1 MPPMNAPSPPTRA
14 LASHAP
20 LSVGQFVAF
29 IAALMALN
37 ALAVDI
43 MLPALPAIGADLGMA
58 VENDRQ
64 MVITAYLLGFGLGQF
79 FMGPLSDRFGRRP
92 VLIAGLLAYAA
103 AAALC
108 ASVSGASALLAARFA
123 QGIGSAAPR
132 VIVTALVRDC
142 YEGRTMA
149 RVTSYAMM
157 VFMVAPV
164 IAPSIGQAVLLAGPW
179 RWIFAV
185 LALYAAAVLWVAAT
199 RLPETLPPQRRR
211 ALSRAG
217 LAGSA
222 RLVLGSRQTVGY
234 ALAAGV
240 FFGALFGFI
249 GSAQQI
255 LAELYGLGAWFPIAF
270 AGVAVAIALASLVNA
285 LMVERLG
292 MRALSHGAVI
302 AFTAISATLA
312 ALSLA
317 GPPPLWLFMALL
329 GAAMMLVGLTFANFN
344 ALAMAPM
351 AEAAG
356 IASSLIGGA
365 TTVIGAS
372 LGFVIARAY
381 DGTITP
387 LAVGYTLCGAG
398 CLGLLLVTER
408 GRLMR
413 GGV

>member
-1 MPPMNAPSPPTRA
+1 MNAPTPPPRA
-14 LASHAP
+14 LSSHAP
-20 LSVGQFVAF
+20 LGMGQFIAF
-29 IAALMALN
+29 VAALMALN
-37 ALAVDI
+37 ALAIDI
-43 MLPALPAIGADLGMA
+43 MLPALPDIDADLGMTG
-58 VENDRQ
+58 ENDRQ
-64 MVITAYLLGFGLGQF
+64 MVISAYLAGFGLGQF

-92 VLIAGLLAYAA
+92 VLIAGLIAYAA

-108 ASVSGASALLAARFA
+108 ASVTGAEALLAARFA
-123 QGIGSAAPR
+123 QGVGSAAPR

-157 VFMVAPV
+157 VFMVVPIV
-164 IAPSIGQAVLLAGPW
+164 APSVGQAVLLAGPW

-185 LALYAAAVLWVAAT
+185 LALYAGAVLWVAAS
-199 RLPETLPPQRRR
+199 RLPETLPLEARR
-211 ALSRAG
+211 ALSREG
-217 LAGSA
+217 LTASA
-222 RLVLGSRQTVGY
+222 RVVFAARQTVGY

-255 LAELYGLGAWFPIAF
+255 LAELYGLGAWFPLAF
-270 AGVAVAIALASLVNA
+270 GGVAVAIALANLVNA
-285 LMVERLG
+285 LLVERLG

-302 AFTAISATLA
+302 VFTLLSAALA

-344 ALAMAPM
+344 ALAMEPM
-351 AEAAG
+351 GAAAG

-365 TTVIGAS
+365 TTLIGAS

-381 DGTITP
+381 DGSITP

-398 CLGLLLVTER
+398 CLALLLVTER
-408 GRLMR
+408 GRLLGAGR
-413 GGV
+413 

>member
-1 MPPMNAPSPPTRA
+1 MNAPSPPTRA

-20 LSVGQFVAF
+20 LSLGQFVAF

-43 MLPALPAIGADLGMA
+43 MLPALPAIAADLGMRVA
-58 VENDRQ
+58 NDRQ
-64 MVITAYLLGFGLGQF
+64 MVITAYLMGFGLGQF
-79 FMGPLSDRFGRRP
+79 AMGPLSDRFGRRP
-92 VLIAGLLAYAA
+92 VLIAGLLAYTA

-108 ASVSGASALLAARFA
+108 AAVAGAPALLAARFI
-123 QGIGSAAPR
+123 QGAGSAAPR

-185 LALYAAAVLWVAAT
+185 LALYAGAVLWVAAT
-199 RLPETLPPQRRR
+199 RLPETLPRARRR

-217 LAGSA
+217 LAASA

-240 FFGALFGFI
+240 FFGALFAFI

-255 LAELYGLGAWFPIAF
+255 LAELYGLGAWFPLAV
-270 AGVAVAIALASLVNA
+270 AGVAAAIALASLVNA

-317 GPPPLWLFMALL
+317 GQPPLWLFMALL

-413 GGV
+413 GGA

>member
-1 MPPMNAPSPPTRA
+1 
-14 LASHAP
+14 
-20 LSVGQFVAF
+20 
-29 IAALMALN
+29 
-37 ALAVDI
+37 
-43 MLPALPAIGADLGMA
+43 
-58 VENDRQ
+58 
-64 MVITAYLLGFGLGQF
+64 
-79 FMGPLSDRFGRRP
+79 
-92 VLIAGLLAYAA
+92 
-103 AAALC
+103 
-108 ASVSGASALLAARFA
+108 
-123 QGIGSAAPR
+123 
-132 VIVTALVRDC
+132 
-142 YEGRTMA
+142 
-149 RVTSYAMM
+149 
-157 VFMVAPV
+157 
-164 IAPSIGQAVLLAGPW
+164 
-179 RWIFAV
+179 
-185 LALYAAAVLWVAAT
+185 
-199 RLPETLPPQRRR
+199 
-211 ALSRAG
+211 
-217 LAGSA
+217 
-222 RLVLGSRQTVGY
+222 
-234 ALAAGV
+234 
-240 FFGALFGFI
+240 GALFGFI